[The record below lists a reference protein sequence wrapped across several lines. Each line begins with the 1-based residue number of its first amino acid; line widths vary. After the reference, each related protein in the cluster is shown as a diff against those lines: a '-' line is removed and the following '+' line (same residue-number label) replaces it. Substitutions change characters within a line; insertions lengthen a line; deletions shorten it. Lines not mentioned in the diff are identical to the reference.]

1 MILFLIDLNFLSN
14 NSFFLFFEE
23 LKLTISENFIR
34 KNFGWDGECDGYY
47 LSASFNTNGGPDY
60 QYNSTRSAI
69 SGKYNNNLTMV
80 KGIRK

>member
-1 MILFLIDLNFLSN
+1 MILFLIDLDFLSN

-47 LSASFNTNGGPDY
+47 VNGCFNTALFEN
-60 QYNSTRSAI
+60 TRST
-69 SGKYNNNLTMV
+69 GEGDYTNRMTVV